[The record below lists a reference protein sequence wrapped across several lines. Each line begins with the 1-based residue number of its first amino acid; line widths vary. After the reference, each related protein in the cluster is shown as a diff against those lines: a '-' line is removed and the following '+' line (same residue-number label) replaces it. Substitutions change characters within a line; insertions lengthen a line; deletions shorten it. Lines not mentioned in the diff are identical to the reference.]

1 MPIFNYVRV
10 SNLLLYMT
18 ALCYVRFIIAIQ
30 AHCRDP
36 KIFISNIFAH
46 IFYSDVPGSH
56 LGFEAMILYTDLD

>member
-1 MPIFNYVRV
+1 
-10 SNLLLYMT
+10 MT

-56 LGFEAMILYTDLD
+56 LGFEAMILYNDLD